1 MYVYCP
7 HPPPLITLSCY
18 NRPLALPDQ
27 WRIKKIIFRS
37 TQRPFMTD
45 VRAESSERFLMI
57 TQERQVDGQ
66 NEQKL
71 GWTSTEGG
79 NAGLVMW

>member
-1 MYVYCP
+1 
-7 HPPPLITLSCY
+7 
-18 NRPLALPDQ
+18 
-27 WRIKKIIFRS
+27 
-37 TQRPFMTD
+37 
-45 VRAESSERFLMI
+45 MI
-57 TQERQVDGQ
+57 TQEHQVDGQ

>member
-1 MYVYCP
+1 
-7 HPPPLITLSCY
+7 
-18 NRPLALPDQ
+18 
-27 WRIKKIIFRS
+27 
-37 TQRPFMTD
+37 MTD